1 MKIRVDMNECESNA
15 LCVAISPDNFYL
27 NDDDYLE
34 VIDDQVTDENRER
47 IQRAVNAC
55 PKSAISIVED

>member
-1 MKIRVDMNECESNA
+1 MKIKVDFNECESNA

-34 VIDDQVTDENRER
+34 VIDDEVTDENRAR
-47 IQRAVNAC
+47 IERAV
-55 PKSAISIVED
+55 

>member
-1 MKIRVDMNECESNA
+1 MKIKVDFNECESNA

-34 VIDDQVTDENRER
+34 VIDDAVTDENRAR
-47 IQRAVNAC
+47 IERAVNAC